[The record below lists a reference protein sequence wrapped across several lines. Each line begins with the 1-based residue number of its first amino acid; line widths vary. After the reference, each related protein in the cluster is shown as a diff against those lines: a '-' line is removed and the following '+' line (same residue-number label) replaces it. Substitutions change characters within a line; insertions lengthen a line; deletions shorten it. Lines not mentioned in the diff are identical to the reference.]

1 MGSGAR
7 PVSFLEHFSALDDPR
22 QAAKVLYPLD
32 EVMLLVLC
40 AVLSGADDFVE
51 IVDWGRMR
59 VDFLRRFRPFVRGI
73 PSHDTLNDIFNMLD
87 PGQFQSCFMAWAA
100 ALREAADAVETGEDL
115 CGQDLIA
122 LDGKTSRR
130 SGDRRKGRE
139 PLHLVSAWAS
149 RQRLVLGQEAVA
161 EASNEIVAIPALL
174 EKLAL
179 RGALVTIDAIGCQHH
194 IAETIREAGGDYL
207 LAVKSNQP
215 ALLDDLKLFFED
227 TYERHQL
234 QSLQTT
240 DGDHGR
246 IEVRRHWVC
255 NDVQWLHERHQWNGL
270 KSIAMVEASRETD
283 AKTTASRRF
292 YISSTQLDAKGFAAA
307 VRSHWTIENQLH
319 WTLDVVF
326 HDDLSRLRSQNGPQN
341 MATIRHAALNIV
353 KQAKDKAS
361 LKVRRK
367 KAAWSVDY
375 LETIIRGTA

>member
-1 MGSGAR
+1 MASPTRA
-7 PVSFLEHFSALDDPR
+7 VSFLEQFSALNDPR

-32 EVMLLVLC
+32 EVLLLVLC

-51 IVDWGRMR
+51 IAGWGGMR
-59 VDFLRRFRPFVRGI
+59 LDFLRRFRPFARGI

-100 ALREAADAVETGEDL
+100 GLRAAAGAGEDPV
-115 CGQDLIA
+115 GQDLIA

-130 SGDRRKGRE
+130 SGDRRKGRG

-179 RGALVTIDAIGCQHH
+179 QGALVTIDAIGCQHA
-194 IAETIREAGGDYL
+194 IAEAIREAGGDYL

-227 TYERHQL
+227 AYERDRL
-234 QSLQTT
+234 ECFETT

-246 IEVRRHWVC
+246 IEVRRHRVC
-255 NDVQWLHERHQWNGL
+255 NDVQWLRERHRWKDLN
-270 KSIAMVEASRETD
+270 SIAMVEASREID
-283 AKTTASRRF
+283 GKTTLSRRF
-292 YISSTQLDAKGFAAA
+292 YISSTQLDTKGVAAA

-326 HDDLSRLRSQNGPQN
+326 HDDLSRLRSENGPQN
-341 MATIRHAALNIV
+341 MATIRHAALNLV

-375 LETIIRGTA
+375 LEAILRGSA